1 MLLHSEHSEGRRYYE
16 SLYDQTFFIIW
27 RMKTKAK
34 FVGDENPI
42 LMQAIKAENEKA
54 KKAKAGHWIRGRWER
69 RNGKLT
75 LIIPRFIED

>member
-1 MLLHSEHSEGRRYYE
+1 
-16 SLYDQTFFIIW
+16 
-27 RMKTKAK
+27 MKTKAK